1 MDIGDIGDR
10 QQGFFHEPGPR
21 ESIWSLG
28 VSPGSFA
35 RLASDLQVDVA
46 IIGGGITGL
55 TAAAQLARAGRTVA
69 VLEAHTIGSGTS
81 SHSTGNLYATVDQRL
96 HVLTRNWGEE
106 KARAI
111 VDSRNAAVG
120 LIERNVAEYRL
131 QCDFSRQPWVLYSID
146 GLPAESDDI
155 EAEYHAALSAGL
167 DARLALDLPLPY
179 TIRKALVLRNQA
191 QFHPL
196 NYLRGLAAAIQSPV
210 CRIFEYANVI
220 EINEQQGLV
229 RTVDHVVRAGHI
241 IMATHVP
248 KGFNIVQTELG
259 PYREYAVAAPVEREQ
274 LPGGI
279 FWSTGLKPT
288 STRALHIGHQAYVMM
303 VGGKHKTGQPDH
315 SENSYHALEAHLQTR
330 FNVQASSFRWSAQ
343 HYRSAD
349 GLPYIGASARGSR
362 LYHATGFATDGLVY
376 GTLAGVILAD
386 EICAIENP
394 YAHLYAPHRFTPI
407 KSAKNFL
414 RENINVAGQYLK
426 DYVQGAEIK
435 DLDRLLP
442 GQGALVEHDGSKV
455 AAFRDDLNHLHLL
468 SPICTHLKCIVH
480 WNSAERSW
488 DCPCHG
494 SRFQVDGKV
503 IEGPALQPLS
513 RYEPGKQRS

>member
-1 MDIGDIGDR
+1 MDISETKHDS
-10 QQGFFHEPGPR
+10 FFSSGPH
-21 ESIWSLG
+21 ESIWSVG
-28 VSPGSFA
+28 IKPGEFA
-35 RLASDLQVDVA
+35 RLASDVQVDVA

-69 VLEAHTIGSGTS
+69 VLEAKTIGAGTT

-96 HVLTRNWGEE
+96 HVLARHWGEE

-111 VDSRNAAVG
+111 VESRNAALG

-131 QCDFSRQPWVLYSID
+131 ECDFSRQPWVLYSID
-146 GLPAESDDI
+146 GLPEESDDI
-155 EAEYHAALSAGL
+155 EAEYHAALAAGL

-179 TIRKALVLRNQA
+179 TIRKALVVRNQA

-196 NYLRGLAAAIQSPV
+196 QYLRQLAGAIQSPV
-210 CRIFEYANVI
+210 CRIFEDANVI
-220 EINEQQGLV
+220 EINEHQGML
-229 RTVDHVVRAGHI
+229 RTLDHVVRASHI

-248 KGFNIVQTELG
+248 KGFNLVQAEVA

-279 FWSTGLKPT
+279 FWSAGTKST
-288 STRALHIGHQAYVMM
+288 STRALRIGGQSYVMM
-303 VGGKHKTGQPDH
+303 VGGKHKTGQSAPSEDH
-315 SENSYHALEAHLQTR
+315 YQTLEALLQAR
-330 FNVQASSFRWSAQ
+330 FAVQSSSFRWSAQ
-343 HYRSAD
+343 HYRAAD

-362 LYHATGFATDGLVY
+362 QYHATGFATDGLVY
-376 GTLAGVILAD
+376 GTLAGVIMAD
-386 EICAIENP
+386 EICGIDNP
-394 YAHLYAPHRFTPI
+394 YAHLYAPHRFTPM
-407 KSAKNFL
+407 KSAKNFI
-414 RENINVAGQYLK
+414 RENLNIAGQYLK
-426 DYVQGAEIK
+426 DYLQGADIK

-442 GQGALVEHDGSKV
+442 GQGALVEHEGTKV

-468 SPICTHLKCIVH
+468 SPVCTHLKCIVH

-494 SRFQVDGKV
+494 SRYQYDGKV
-503 IEGPALQPLS
+503 IEGPTLQPLA
-513 RYEPGKQRS
+513 RYDPGKSRT